1 MRFKYT
7 TFIWTLVLTFFGTS
21 CNKFLDVVPSN
32 IAVIEEAFESRDNAI
47 RFLATL
53 YGYLPQYVSDI
64 NPALTAGDEIAVNIN
79 IGRNWPGHI
88 IGRGGQNKV
97 NPLLGSWNGG
107 GNMFIALRDCN
118 IFLENLDKPFD
129 LTDSERN
136 RWTAEAKILKAY
148 FHFYLLRMYGPIP
161 IIEKNIPASEGE
173 EGVRVPR
180 ASVDEVV
187 SYTVKLLD
195 EALASNELPAVINDI
210 GTELGRLTKV
220 SAATLKA
227 QVLLT
232 AASPFFNGNA
242 EYSNFKNKDGK
253 QLFNQSYS
261 EEKWKMAVSACD
273 SAIQLATQNGHRL
286 YEFIKTDLPGA
297 SDSTYRKL
305 TVRGAVSEPWND
317 EILWGDATSS
327 YTSNF
332 QSWCQPKVN
341 PLITAES
348 RESTQSF
355 WSPTLEIAELFYSD
369 KGVPIE
375 EDKSYDYSNRY
386 KTKEGTDEYKYYIQ
400 TGQVTAIL
408 NFNREPR
415 FYGYM
420 GFDKGVWEGHG
431 QKDNAS
437 HVVLAKKGERAG
449 LLDAS
454 RWSQSGYFV
463 KKLIHWEAF
472 QSAPTSGYT
481 AERAPYAVFRLADLY
496 LMYAEALNE
505 TGSSADAILWVDR
518 VRKRAGLNGVVAS
531 WGQHSRVPNK
541 PASKD
546 GLREIIHQER
556 LIELA
561 FEGSRFWDLRRWK
574 KAEKY
579 MNAPIRGWNVQGET
593 TETYYNVVSYGRY
606 QFSKRDYL
614 WPIAEFEILTNPNL
628 VQNPGW

>member
-1 MRFKYT
+1 MIIRY
-7 TFIWTLVLTFFGTS
+7 ITLVLTVLLTFLGTS

-32 IAVIEEAFESRDNAI
+32 VAVIEEAFETRDNAL

-53 YGYLPQYVSDI
+53 YGYLPSYVSDN
-64 NPALTAGDEIAVNIN
+64 NPAMTAGDEIAVNVN
-79 IGRNWPGHI
+79 VSRNWAGHV

-118 IFLENLDKPFD
+118 IFLENVDKPFD
-129 LTDSERN
+129 LLDSERD
-136 RWTAEAKILKAY
+136 RWIAEAKILKAY
-148 FHFYLLRMYGPIP
+148 FHFHLLRMYGPIP
-161 IIEKNIPASEGE
+161 IIRTNIPASEGQ

-180 ASVDEVV
+180 ETVDDVV
-187 SYTVKLLD
+187 NYTVQLLD
-195 EALASNELPAVINDI
+195 EALANNELPSKITDV

-227 QVLLT
+227 YILLT
-232 AASPFFNGNA
+232 AASPLFNGNT
-242 EYSNFKNKDGK
+242 EYSSLRNKDGQ
-253 QLFNQSYS
+253 QLFNQTFDAG
-261 EEKWKMAVSACD
+261 KWNKAVTACD
-273 SAIQLATQNGHRL
+273 SAIQLATANGNRL
-286 YEFIKTDLPGA
+286 YTFTSSDLPGS

-305 TVRGAVSEPWND
+305 SVRGAVSEPWND
-317 EILWGDATSS
+317 EVIWGDATSS
-327 YTSNF
+327 YTTDF
-332 QSWCQPKVN
+332 QSWSQPKVN
-341 PLITAES
+341 PLLTAES

-355 WSPTLEIAELFYSD
+355 WAPTLAMAEQFYSD

-375 EDKSYDYSNRY
+375 EDKSYDYANRY
-386 KTKEGTDEYKYYIQ
+386 KTREATDEYKYYIQ
-400 TGQVTAIL
+400 KGQVTAQL

-431 QKDNAS
+431 QRDNS
-437 HVVLAKKGERAG
+437 SFIVEAKKGQRAG
-449 LLDAS
+449 ILDAT

-463 KKLIHWEAF
+463 KKLVHYQAF
-472 QSAPTSGYT
+472 QSAPALGYT
-481 AERAPYAVFRLADLY
+481 AQRAPYAIFRLADLY

-505 TGSSADAILWVDR
+505 AGRSSDALLWIDR
-518 VRKRAGLNGVVAS
+518 VRQRAGLKGVVES
-531 WGQHSRVPNK
+531 WSQHSLTPGK
-541 PASKD
+541 PANKE

-561 FEGSRFWDLRRWK
+561 FEGQRFWDLRRWK
-574 KAEKY
+574 KAERY
-579 MNAPIRGWNVQGET
+579 LNEPIRGWNVQGET
-593 TETYYNVVSYGRY
+593 TESYYNVVSYGRY

-614 WPIAEFEILTNPNL
+614 WPIAEFEMLNNPNL